1 MDLVSPVKVTYVAGY
16 ELTPKSPDI
25 QMVYVPD
32 VKIFEKMPNLFTTDP
47 HEAMFAIYND
57 MQVACSIALGYEG
70 VQRLKDEEY
79 DLVIAQAGLS
89 ECFLSFA
96 YKLQVCRIFESM
108 LRGTLCSRR
117 QGNTFEKT
125 VA

>member
-96 YKLQVCRIFESM
+96 YKLQVCRIFFIYAEGDIMQQTSGKY
-108 LRGTLCSRR
+108 L
-117 QGNTFEKT
+117 
-125 VA
+125 